1 MMLEQ
6 SLINPNFLGR
16 DGFRWFIGVASDYRD
31 CADDS
36 GGYRCKVRIIGY
48 HPGEEYLKD
57 KDLPWAQVLV
67 PLTMGSGVRGAG
79 CSFSQI
85 TGGSTVIGFFLDG
98 DDGQQPIVIGSLF
111 TGANVDITQE
121 LNKGTAN
128 FNPFKP
134 PSSYITNKFN
144 VSVDKPVKTEI
155 KVGDTVGSGTSTST
169 PSPAGVP
176 LSNGNSPENKQSA
189 GAAATQNSTTVTIVS
204 ECKSGADTYS
214 KILQALR
221 DFVKVLNTIKNVKS
235 AYIDPVL
242 NKIQDIPALIQ
253 RVGLAIS
260 DAISL
265 FIKRTRD
272 FIINEIYTRL
282 KRLIDQI
289 KLPKDLEFLKKVAFG
304 EITDGIWCAI
314 GKILKRVF
322 GFVTSFITQMVNS
335 VVSLPL
341 CALEATVGSIIQA
354 VTNEIAAAITPIIE
368 QALETIG
375 GPIGEAISYVDQAIN
390 YAKGLINF
398 LSCEPKEC
406 KEQFDYEMNK
416 GFIPKSDVNFENI
429 LNYDPAQG
437 VTNLLSDGQK
447 SFENWLGI
455 SPPPEGSTIV
465 GKVET
470 GPGVFTVDYLTPDG
484 QVITRTEGGDKVTG
498 SCNVVDLRCGL
509 PTVSI
514 FGGGG
519 SGATGNVVVDTV
531 GQIIG
536 VDITNPGSGYVS
548 PPEVYFEDAC
558 DNGRGAQAV
567 AVIGPVKKPAGIGST
582 DVGPGIGT
590 TSGVLYVPV
599 LEPGSGYLPP
609 SGDDPVDDKG
619 KKKVGIVTDVMIKD
633 PGKDYDD
640 EDDIEVPGTDVAIKP
655 ITDPEGRIIGVNI
668 INPGTAITTYPR
680 VQINTQNGQG
690 AVLIPILTFRD
701 KEVIPIQQPTKGQV
715 IYCAED
721 HGRG

>member
-48 HPGEEYLKD
+48 HPGDEYLKD
-57 KDLPWAQVLV
+57 EDLPWAQVLV
-67 PLTMGSGVRGAG
+67 PLSMGSGVRGAG
-79 CSFSQI
+79 CSFSQL

-134 PSSYITNKFN
+134 PSGYITNKFN

-176 LSNGNSPENKQSA
+176 LSNGNSPGNKQSA
-189 GAAATQNSTTVTIVS
+189 GAEATQNSTTVTIVS

-221 DFVKVLNTIKNVKS
+221 DFVKVLNTIKNIQS
-235 AYIDPVL
+235 TYIDPVL

-341 CALEATVGSIIQA
+341 CALEAAVGSIIQA
-354 VTNEIAAAITPIIE
+354 VTNEIAAAIAPIIQ

-416 GFIPKSDVNFENI
+416 GFIPKGDVNFENV
-429 LNYDPAQG
+429 LNYDPAEG

-455 SPPPEGSTIV
+455 SPPPEGSTVV

-470 GPGVFTVDYLTPDG
+470 SPGVFTVDYLTPDG
-484 QVITRTEGGDKVTG
+484 QVITRTEGGDNVTG
-498 SCNVVDLRCGL
+498 SCNVVNLQCGL

-514 FGGGG
+514 FGGDG
-519 SGATGNVVVDTV
+519 SGATGNVVVDSI

-536 VDITNPGSGYVS
+536 VDITNSGSGYVS
-548 PPEVYFEDAC
+548 APEVYFEDAC

-567 AVIGPVKKPAGIGST
+567 AVIGGVAST
-582 DVGPGIGT
+582 TGIGT
-590 TSGVLYVPV
+590 TTGVTDVIV
-599 LEPGSGYLPP
+599 LEPGSNYIP
-609 SGDDPVDDKG
+609 SPDTDPIDNQGNSV
-619 KKKVGIVTDVMIKD
+619 VGIITSVVIQDTGIDYTDEDEITVPNTDV
-633 PGKDYDD
+633 
-640 EDDIEVPGTDVAIKP
+640 VIKP
-655 ITDPEGRIIGVNI
+655 KTDPEGRIIDVNI
-668 INPGTAITTYPR
+668 INPGTAIRTYPR
-680 VQINTQNGQG
+680 LEINTKNGQG
-690 AVLIPILTFRD
+690 AILIAVLTFRNR
-701 KEVIPIQQPTKGQV
+701 EVVSIGSATPQVTRGQV

>member
-48 HPGEEYLKD
+48 HPGDEYLKD
-57 KDLPWAQVLV
+57 EDLPWAQVLV
-67 PLTMGSGVRGAG
+67 PLTMGSGVRGSG

-85 TGGSTVIGFFLDG
+85 PGGSTVIGFFLDG
-98 DDGQQPIVIGSLF
+98 DDGQQPIIIGSLF

-134 PSSYITNKFN
+134 PSNYITNKFN

-155 KVGDTVGSGTSTST
+155 KVGNTVGSGTSTSN
-169 PSPAGVP
+169 PPPAGVP

-189 GAAATQNSTTVTIVS
+189 GAEATQNSTTVSIVS
-204 ECKSGADTYS
+204 ECKSGTDTCS

-221 DFVKVLNTIKNVKS
+221 DFVKVLNTIKNVQS
-235 AYIDPVL
+235 TYIDPVL
-242 NKIQDIPALIQ
+242 NKIQDIPALIG
-253 RVGLAIS
+253 RVTSAIS
-260 DAISL
+260 DAVSL
-265 FIKRTRD
+265 YIKTTRD
-272 FIINEIYTRL
+272 FIISEIYTKL
-282 KRLIDQI
+282 KLLLDQI
-289 KLPKDLEFLKKVAFG
+289 KLPKEGEFLKKVAFG
-304 EITDGIWCAI
+304 KITDGIWCAI
-314 GKILKRVF
+314 QNILGKVF
-322 GFVTSFITQMVNS
+322 GFVESFISQMVNS

-354 VTNEIAAAITPIIE
+354 VTNEITAAITPIIE
-368 QALETIG
+368 DALELIG
-375 GPIGEAISYVDQAIN
+375 GPIGEVTSFISQAIN
-390 YAKGLINF
+390 YTKGLINF
-398 LSCEPKEC
+398 LSCESKEC

-416 GFIPKSDVNFENI
+416 GFIPKGDVNFENV

-447 SFENWLGI
+447 AFENWLGI
-455 SPPPEGSTIV
+455 SPPPDGSTVV

-484 QVITRTEGGDKVTG
+484 QIITRTEGGDNVTG
-498 SCNVVDLRCGL
+498 SCDVVNLECGL

-519 SGATGNVVVDTV
+519 SGATANVVVDSI
-531 GQIIG
+531 GQIMG
-536 VDITNPGSGYVS
+536 VNITNPGSGYVS
-548 PPEVYFEDAC
+548 PPQVYFEDAC
-558 DNGRGAQAV
+558 NNGRGAQAI
-567 AVIGPVKKPAGIGST
+567 AVIGNTSEVS
-582 DVGPGIGT
+582 DVI
-590 TSGVLYVPV
+590 V
-599 LEPGSGYLPP
+599 LEPGGNYIP
-609 SGDDPVDDKG
+609 SPDADPIDNQGTSV
-619 KKKVGIVTDVMIKD
+619 VGIITSVVIQDTGRDYTDEDEITVPNTDV
-633 PGKDYDD
+633 
-640 EDDIEVPGTDVAIKP
+640 VIKP
-655 ITDPEGRIIGVNI
+655 KTDPEGRIIDVNI
-668 INPGTAITTYPR
+668 INPGTAIRTYPR
-680 VQINTQNGQG
+680 LEINTENGQG
-690 AVLIPILTFRD
+690 AVLIPVLTFRNR
-701 KEVIPIQQPTKGQV
+701 EVVSMGSATPRATRGQV